1 MPTAREL
8 VRSDALREAGMYY
21 LEYES
26 VVYTSQGGKTYTI
39 YGSPVG
45 LGPWCND
52 VNDGD

>member
-1 MPTAREL
+1 
-8 VRSDALREAGMYY
+8 MYY

-45 LGPWCND
+45 LG
-52 VNDGD
+52 VHGAMM